1 MVKIYFLIGALLAI
15 ATILINSNTL
25 YGLSL
30 YIIPLIIYSFIL
42 LIYRAST
49 NKNKLEY
56 TEEIKSEL
64 CFIVFT
70 TFILWISIGF
80 LIGFGLNIMIVL
92 PIQYMIILVYKI
104 AQTSAIEVLRRI
116 FLDKY
121 IGLNSSLVKFL
132 SISIVIALFTVTF
145 SKLMNFSL
153 SYLPELIVLFINSL
167 VLTVIG
173 YFYDF
178 KSQLTLSLLNICLFS
193 LSPILL
199 NVTGAI
205 KYMLEAFIIF
215 TQFLVFYYLNTT
227 NNNFKQHPEFI
238 LVNRFKRITHVLFG
252 VLSKI
257 VFVTAIIFMISFLLG
272 FRGLAIVSNS
282 MNPTINRGDLVF
294 IDIYNHEIIKG
305 DIIAFTYGDKIIV
318 HRVYRIDEE
327 TFTIL
332 TKGDANQNIDPWIV
346 TDENYV
352 GKYVF
357 SIPLLGYPSIF
368 LSSLL
373 TNPVIGI
380 SLTVTLILA
389 FLIIT
394 LMKEM
399 V

>member
-1 MVKIYFLIGALLAI
+1 MVKTYFLIGTLLVI
-15 ATILINSNTL
+15 ATILINSNIL

-30 YIIPLIIYSFIL
+30 YMIPLIIYSFIL
-42 LIYRAST
+42 LLYRVST
-49 NKNKLEY
+49 NKLEY
-56 TEEIKSEL
+56 TGEIKSEL
-64 CFIVFT
+64 YFIVFT

-80 LIGFGLNIMIVL
+80 LIGFGFNIMIVL
-92 PIQYMIILVYKI
+92 PVQYIIIFIYRI
-104 AQTSAIEVLRRI
+104 TQTSAIEVLRRI
-116 FLDKY
+116 FLDKF
-121 IGLNSSLVKFL
+121 IGLNSSIVRILG
-132 SISIVIALFTVTF
+132 ISIIIALFTLTF

-153 SYLPELIVLFINSL
+153 SYFPELVVLFINSL

-178 KSQLTLSLLNICLFS
+178 KSQLVLSLLNIYLFS

-199 NVTGAI
+199 NVSGAI

-215 TQFLVFYYLNTT
+215 TQFLVIYYLNTT
-227 NNNFKQHPEFI
+227 NNSFRQRAEFVF
-238 LVNRFKRITHVLFG
+238 VNRFKRITHAVLR
-252 VLSKI
+252 VSSKI
-257 VFVTAIIFMISFLLG
+257 VLVISIIFMISFLLG

-294 IDIYNHEIIKG
+294 IDINNHEITKG

-318 HRVYRIDEE
+318 HRVYKVDEK
-327 TFTIL
+327 TFAVL
-332 TKGDANQNIDPWIV
+332 TKGDANQNIDPWVV

-368 LSSLL
+368 LSSLF

-389 FLIIT
+389 FLIIS

>member
-1 MVKIYFLIGALLAI
+1 MVKTYFLIGTLLVI
-15 ATILINSNTL
+15 ATILINSNIL

-30 YIIPLIIYSFIL
+30 YMIPLIIYSFIL
-42 LIYRAST
+42 LLYRVST
-49 NKNKLEY
+49 NKLEY
-56 TEEIKSEL
+56 TGEIKSEL
-64 CFIVFT
+64 YFIVFT

-80 LIGFGLNIMIVL
+80 LIGFGFNIMIVL
-92 PIQYMIILVYKI
+92 HIQYIIIFIYKI
-104 AQTSAIEVLRRI
+104 TQTSAIEVLRRI
-116 FLDKY
+116 FLDKF
-121 IGLNSSLVKFL
+121 IGLNSSIVRII
-132 SISIVIALFTVTF
+132 SISIVIALFTLTF

-153 SYLPELIVLFINSL
+153 SYFPELIVLFINSL

-178 KSQLTLSLLNICLFS
+178 KSQLVLSLLNIYLFS

-199 NVTGAI
+199 NVSGAI
-205 KYMLEAFIIF
+205 NYMLEAFIIF
-215 TQFLVFYYLNTT
+215 TQFLVIYYLNTT
-227 NNNFKQHPEFI
+227 NNSFRQRAEFVF
-238 LVNRFKRITHVLFG
+238 VNRFKRITHAVLR
-252 VLSKI
+252 VSSKI
-257 VFVTAIIFMISFLLG
+257 VLVISIIFMISFLLG

-294 IDIYNHEIIKG
+294 IDINNHEITKG

-318 HRVYRIDEE
+318 HRVYKVDEK
-327 TFTIL
+327 TFAVL
-332 TKGDANQNIDPWIV
+332 TKGDANQNIDPWVV

-368 LSSLL
+368 LSSLF